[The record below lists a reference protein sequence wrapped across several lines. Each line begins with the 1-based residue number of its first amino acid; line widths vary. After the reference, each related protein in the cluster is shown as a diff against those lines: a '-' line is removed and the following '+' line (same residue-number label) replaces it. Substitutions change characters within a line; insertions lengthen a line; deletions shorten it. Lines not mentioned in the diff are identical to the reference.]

1 MNGTE
6 IISYLSTNAPAI
18 WSGMGPVV
26 GSLITVLFLR
36 KNTAATEFEKIKAGM
51 FEEVLEDLLSSG
63 HLTYTELYKANNFL
77 KIAKKADK
85 YYSQKVHT
93 ETTGCFEFDWLI
105 RYYEAVGNISD
116 EIMQDLWA
124 KILAGEINAP
134 SSYSL
139 KTIDTL
145 RNMRKCDVELFAH
158 ICKYSFELND
168 HNLFLPHYQG
178 YMDASGIAYS
188 DVMKLSE
195 FGLIFDNAMLRMEF
209 ELPEEP
215 AILSVNKDLVLTIS
229 SSETKNKKGEI
240 SQFPFTQVGSELATL
255 VGDMPTD
262 EDFILFG
269 KEIAKDKNYN
279 VGVHRI
285 TAWENNEPKHEEA
298 NLLLQDHS
306 STVC

>member
-1 MNGTE
+1 MNGAE
-6 IISYLSTNAPAI
+6 ILSYLSANAPAI

-36 KNTAATEFEKIKAGM
+36 QNTATTEFEKIKAGK

-63 HLTYTELYKANNFL
+63 NLTYTELYKANNFL
-77 KIAKKADK
+77 KIAKKADE
-85 YYSQKVHT
+85 YYSQKSHT

-116 EIMQDLWA
+116 ENMQDLWA

-145 RNMRKCDVELFAH
+145 RNMRKCDVELFTH
-158 ICKYSFELND
+158 ICQHSFEFYD
-168 HNLFLPHYQG
+168 HKLFLPNYQG
-178 YMDASGIAYS
+178 YMDAVGIKYS

-195 FGLIFDNAMLRMEF
+195 SGLIFDNAMLRMEF

-215 AILSVNKDLVLTIS
+215 AILSVNRELVLIIS
-229 SSETKNKKGEI
+229 SSETKSKKGSI

-262 EDFILFG
+262 KDFILWG
-269 KEIAKDKNYN
+269 KEIAKDKKYN
-279 VGVHRI
+279 VGVHKI
-285 TAWENNEPKHEEA
+285 TIWENDEPQHDET
-298 NLLLQDHS
+298 NLLL
-306 STVC
+306 